1 MPAQLPAG
9 VQLGQSLIG
18 PVFIAYMYAENQSI
32 QSEQGQLLSP
42 QNRLFELAR
51 TGQLRLPKTWLEK
64 HPVLINKILYPIAVL
79 LFAFL
84 APQFSAI
91 IGLPMVMWG
100 FNVGDDIGFTFILI
114 GSFLPLFF
122 LVWLWLRVV
131 EKRPLWTTG
140 MTRPVA
146 KPYLR
151 GLGVGMLIF
160 GSAVLLLGL
169 FGFLDVEN
177 TGQGQGWWIALGG
190 TFLVLLGWV
199 IQGAAEEILA
209 RGFLMPILG
218 IRWGPAAGVI
228 VSSLFFSILHLE
240 NPNLTAISLL
250 NLFLFGLFTA
260 MYALFEGQL
269 WGVFAIHAIW
279 NWAQGNL
286 FGFSVSGIDIQSSIL
301 IDLMEA
307 GPDWITGGLF
317 GPEGGFVV
325 TLTLLIAIFL
335 LLLLSRRRMGP
346 VSTQ

>member
-1 MPAQLPAG
+1 MQIENPSELPQHG
-9 VQLGQSLIG
+9 RILS
-18 PVFIAYMYAENQSI
+18 PHN
-32 QSEQGQLLSP
+32 QLLD
-42 QNRLFELAR
+42 LAR
-51 TGQLRLPKTWLEK
+51 TGQLRLPQSWLEK
-64 HPVLINKILYPIAVL
+64 RPVLINKILYPIAVL

-91 IGLPMVMWG
+91 LGLPAVMWG
-100 FNVGDDIGFTFILI
+100 FNLGKDIGFTFILI

-131 EKRPLWTTG
+131 EQRPLWTTG

-151 GLGVGMLIF
+151 GLGIGLLLF

-169 FGFLDVEN
+169 LGFLDIESS
-177 TGQGQGWWIALGG
+177 GQDLWITLGG
-190 TFLVLLGWV
+190 TLLVLLGWV
-199 IQGAAEEILA
+199 VQGAAEEVLA
-209 RGFLMPILG
+209 RGFLMPILSV
-218 IRWGPAAGVI
+218 RWGPAAGVI
-228 VSSLFFSILHLE
+228 ISSLFFSILHLA
-240 NPNLTAISLL
+240 NPNLSSISLI

-260 MYALFEGQL
+260 LYALFEGGI

-286 FGFSVSGIDIQSSIL
+286 FGFSVSGMDTQSSML
-301 IDLMEA
+301 IDLMEV
-307 GPDWITGGLF
+307 GPDWVTGGLF
-317 GPEGGFVV
+317 GPEGGIVV

-335 LLLLSRRRMGP
+335 LLLISRRRIGP